1 MFICVLEDF
10 NQRWGKTKK
19 VEQAG
24 SWALVKYTAFPPYF
38 LLLWRLFGIQSR
50 LVSCSRLKL
59 LLVFIDANYTED
71 IKRSYL
77 ILP

>member
-10 NQRWGKTKK
+10 NQRWNKSKK
-19 VEQAG
+19 VERAG
-24 SWALVKYTAFPPYF
+24 SWALVKYTALPPYF
-38 LLLWRLFGIQSR
+38 LLLWRLFRIQSR
-50 LVSCSRLKL
+50 LVNCSRLKL